1 MKVQAFL
8 EHHGIAGN
16 PFAEED
22 AQNDTV
28 FKRTCLESTF
38 HPAWDK
44 IYGDPADPSTSI
56 VFGEKGSGKTALK
69 LQMQRQFQRHGE
81 ANPGA
86 ATFVVLYDD
95 FNPFLD
101 RFVSRVGPHRPVDRV
116 LAQWKLWDH
125 IDVILCLA
133 VTQLVTRLLDR
144 QGDRQGD
151 LARRAAALS
160 RPQARDLA
168 LLAACYDQSTAESFP
183 SRWRRLRRLVGHH
196 GWLALAPRWL
206 ALAATAAFAVL
217 LATSIVRGSADWAR
231 QWWPWLLV
239 AAAWLPALV
248 RRARATWRAWRI
260 VRGVRTG
267 NRTLSQMARA
277 LVRFPEI
284 DLAGQPLPMLPRSD
298 DRYEL
303 LSKFQ
308 GVLAGL
314 GFPAMVVIVDRLD
327 EPHVINGSAE
337 RMRLVLWPMLDNK
350 FLKSPGLGFKLL
362 LPEELYRFIERE
374 DEPFNQRARLDKQN
388 LVPSLEWSGETLY
401 DIASTRVQAASV
413 GATPTTLADLFD
425 ESVDHRR
432 LIDGLRSLRVPRQL
446 FKFLYRLLV
455 AHCHAHTD
463 EAPMWTIPLERF
475 ERELALFR
483 RDQEA
488 FDRGLAPR

>member
-28 FKRTCLESTF
+28 FKRTCLETTF

-69 LQMQRQFQRHGE
+69 LQMVRQFERWNAEH
-81 ANPGA
+81 PDA
-86 ATFVVLYDD
+86 ATFVVIYDD

-101 RFVSRVGPHRPVDRV
+101 RFVSRVGPGRSLEKV

-125 IDVILCLA
+125 MDAVLSLA
-133 VTQLVTRLLDR
+133 VTQLVTRLVEPAGRTVRLT
-144 QGDRQGD
+144 
-151 LARRAAALS
+151 

-183 SRWRRLRRLVGHH
+183 ARWRRLRGRIGYRAWLGLWPQAVG
-196 GWLALAPRWL
+196 
-206 ALAATAAFAVL
+206 LAATAILGAALAFGA
-217 LATSIVRGSADWAR
+217 ARGSLDWAR
-231 QWWPWLLV
+231 QWWPWLAV
-239 AAAWLPALV
+239 AAAWLPALA

-260 VRGVRTG
+260 VRSMRTG
-267 NRTLSQMARA
+267 SRTSGQLSRA
-277 LVRFPEI
+277 LARMPEV
-284 DLAGQPLPMLPRSD
+284 DLAGQPLPAQARSD

-303 LSKFQ
+303 LGKLQ
-308 GVLAGL
+308 GVLAACGFSGL
-314 GFPAMVVIVDRLD
+314 VVIVDRLD
-327 EPHVINGSAE
+327 EPHLINGSAE
-337 RMRLVLWPMLDNK
+337 RMRQLIWPLLDNK
-350 FLKSPGLGFKLL
+350 FLKSPGIGCKLL
-362 LPEELYRFIERE
+362 LPIELYRFIERE
-374 DEPFNQRARLDKQN
+374 DEQFNQRARLDKQN
-388 LVPSLEWSGETLY
+388 LVASLEWSGETLY
-401 DIASTRVQAASV
+401 DIASTRVKAASV
-413 GATPTTLADLFD
+413 GDPPATLARLFD
-425 ESVDHRR
+425 ESIDQRR

-463 EAPMWTIPLERF
+463 EQPVWRIPLERF
-475 ERELALFR
+475 ERELAVFR
-483 RDQEA
+483 RDQDA